1 MTTKYRMEIRDGL
14 LTPDM
19 EGLREAMAVLRKQLK
34 RDEKLRNTWKRN
46 PRTVLADRGLNRI
59 LQNQVLQEEGRVVR
73 WTRDDRAMASGCYG
87 CTGCCCTGCCV
98 TSINLADRVSNP
110 ASGSPIK

>member
-1 MTTKYRMEIRDGL
+1 MATKYRMEIRDGL

-34 RDEKLRNTWKRN
+34 QDEKLRAAWKRS
-46 PRTVLADRGLNRI
+46 PRAVLADRGLNRI
-59 LQNQVLQEEGRVVR
+59 LQNQVLQEEGKIVR
-73 WTRDDRAMASGCYG
+73 WNRGDRAMAAGCYG

-98 TSINLADRVSNP
+98 TSINLSERVSNP
-110 ASGSPIK
+110 SLNQK